1 MTTRKPRKAVA
12 SADIK
17 EFQRLKKEGFNNEQ
31 IAELTDFSPATVGRH
46 LKNAKPSGKNLTQ
59 EERAMIVKQR
69 ESGMTFEAIAMLHH
83 CASSTTHRVY
93 NEETGRYKKRAKR
106 GESVVANK
114 KFADGKVGRAAKA
127 SHTADKQSTLPWGA
141 IAMLAV
147 LAGIAALAI

>member
-12 SADIK
+12 PADIK
-17 EFQRLKKEGFNNEQ
+17 EFQRLKKEGFNIGQ
-31 IAELTDFSPATVGRH
+31 IAELTEFSPATVGRH

-59 EERAMIVKQR
+59 EARAMIVKQR

-83 CASSTTHRVY
+83 CAPSTTHRVY
-93 NEETGRYKKRAKR
+93 NEETGRYKKRVKR
-106 GESVVANK
+106 GESAVANK
-114 KFADGKVGRAAKA
+114 KFADGKIGRAAN
-127 SHTADKQSTLPWGA
+127 TANKQSTLPWGA